1 VNIDADIT
9 GKLNED
15 EGVNALV
22 GQKIYRDIAARQD
35 DYPYVIFRRPES
47 QAFDDSEGEVFE
59 EKHTVY
65 VDCVGS
71 TPAQAKAVA
80 KAVRAAL
87 AESDFDYQGQMGG
100 WAEDYTGYEDTFTV
114 IRQVYEIWGLED

>member
-1 VNIDADIT
+1 MNIDADIT
-9 GKLNED
+9 SLLSDDAE
-15 EGVNALV
+15 VNAIV
-22 GQKIYRDIAARQD
+22 NKKVYRDIAARQD
-35 DYPYVIFRRPES
+35 DYPYVIFRRPDS

-87 AESDFDYQGQMGG
+87 AGSNFDYQGQMGG

-114 IRQVYEIWGLED
+114 IRQVYETWGLED

>member
-1 VNIDADIT
+1 MNIDADIT
-9 GKLNED
+9 SLLSDDAE
-15 EGVNALV
+15 VNAIV
-22 GQKIYRDIAARQD
+22 NKKVYRDIAARQD
-35 DYPYVIFRRPES
+35 DYPYVIFRRPDS
-47 QAFDDSEGEVFE
+47 QAFDDAEGAVFE

-87 AESDFDYQGQMGG
+87 AGSNFDYQGQMGG